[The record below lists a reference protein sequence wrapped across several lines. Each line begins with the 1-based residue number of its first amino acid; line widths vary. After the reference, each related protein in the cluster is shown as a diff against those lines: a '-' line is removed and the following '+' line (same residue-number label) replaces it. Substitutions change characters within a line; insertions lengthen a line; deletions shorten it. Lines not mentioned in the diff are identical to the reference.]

1 MAVLPV
7 DEKLPQ
13 ITFLGRL
20 RDFGLGNP
28 QGIPSELATAS
39 DTQLTDYGEK
49 ILQAIDNVDDF
60 KHYACIDGRD
70 CLTNSDG
77 SAANNKRRQVG
88 GTLLWLETAMNAESS
103 LLDSHDLSDGLE
115 NAVNVINGKMTEL
128 TGINPSAHSGGCGG
142 ANGAIDDNYAIAN
155 IPAVINTVKAVMNIP
170 AMSQASGLEY
180 DEVLGQ
186 EVRRQ
191 AFKTAG
197 WLKNNGWNGDEQV
210 EAVKQLGIE
219 NIEELKT
226 DHDKFHGHKESSII
240 LLLSRDGT
248 NTISKTKLH
257 NNGLGD
263 AFVVNIDASI
273 NDAAALSGNRGEDGK
288 KQALIANL
296 AKHMAVASRLAN
308 LDTPVFFIHI

>member
-1 MAVLPV
+1 MALLSI
-7 DEKLPQ
+7 DDKLPQ
-13 ITFLGRL
+13 VTFLGRL

-28 QGIPSELATAS
+28 KGIPSDLATAT
-39 DTQLTDYGEK
+39 DAELADYGDK
-49 ILQAIDNVDDF
+49 LLQTIDDVNDP

-70 CLTNSDG
+70 CTANGDG

-88 GTLLWLETAMNAESS
+88 GTLLWLETAMNAGSS
-103 LLDSHDLSDGLE
+103 LLDDHDFSTGLE
-115 NAVNVINGKMTEL
+115 KAVHFINHKMTGL

-155 IPAVINTVKAVMNIP
+155 NPSIISAVKAVINIP
-170 AMSQASGLEY
+170 AFSQTSGLEF
-180 DEVLGQ
+180 DEASGQ

-191 AFKTAG
+191 ALKTAG
-197 WLKNNGWNGDEQV
+197 WLKSNSWNGDEQV
-210 EAVKQLGIE
+210 EAVKQLGLE

-248 NTISKTKLH
+248 KTISKAKLH
-257 NNGLGD
+257 NIGLGE
-263 AFVVNIDASI
+263 AFAVNIDASI
-273 NDAAALSGNRGEDGK
+273 NEANALSGDRGEEGK

-296 AKHMAVASRLAN
+296 AKHMAVASRLAS
-308 LDTPVFFIHI
+308 LDTPVFFVYI